1 MLKFFWLAL
10 LPSLITFSSF
20 AGTAPQDASDK
31 IVVVGDIHGDF
42 EQFTCVLRQAGLINS
57 RMRWTGKNATL
68 VQMGDI
74 VDRGP
79 DSRKIIDLLRK
90 LKSMARRAKGDVYA
104 LIGNH
109 EAMLIAADTRY
120 THPGEYKAFVN
131 SRSKRKQHLY
141 FDLYI
146 EHMKKTQ
153 PEESWPDY
161 ESADYIR
168 FLEMQFPL
176 GYVEYMQAWAPKG
189 DYGAW
194 ASSNPAVLKIGRLLF
209 VHGGMGPTTQ
219 NYTITEINQWIQSEL
234 GTREQAMKSD
244 VLNDPNGPLW
254 YRGHILASED
264 DPAERKLITDVL
276 ERYEVDHVIVGH
288 TPVAGA
294 ILPRFDGTVIGV
306 DVGLADYYGGPCA
319 FLEITGKQLTAVHN
333 GNRIDLPSPGNDVGS
348 YLHKVLS
355 LDSENETLKSYIQQ
369 LENPETKEPVIESD
383 KLN

>member
-1 MLKFFWLAL
+1 MKFFWLAL
-10 LPSLITFSSF
+10 LYPLITFPSF
-20 AGTAPQDASDK
+20 AGSATQEASDK
-31 IVVVGDIHGDF
+31 IIVVGDIHGDF
-42 EQFTCVLRQAGLINS
+42 EQFACVLKQAGLVNN

-79 DSRKIIDLLRK
+79 DSRKVIDLLRK
-90 LKSMARRAKGDVYA
+90 LKTMARRTKGDVYT

-120 THPGEYKAFVN
+120 TYPGEYKAFVN
-131 SRSKRKQHLY
+131 SRSKRRQQRY
-141 FDLYI
+141 FDRYI

-161 ESADYIR
+161 ESVDYIR
-168 FLEMQFPL
+168 FLETQFPL
-176 GYVEYMQAWAPKG
+176 GYVEYMQAWAPNG
-189 DYGAW
+189 EYGAW
-194 ASSNPAVLKIGRLLF
+194 ASSNPTVLKVGRHLF

-234 GTREQAMKSD
+234 GSREKAMKSD

-264 DPAERKLITDVL
+264 DPAERKLINNVL
-276 ERYEVDHVIVGH
+276 NRYQVDHVIVGH

-294 ILPRFDGTVIGV
+294 VLPRFDGAVIGV

-319 FLEITGKQLTAVHN
+319 FLEITGKHLTAVHN
-333 GNRIDLPSPGNDVGS
+333 GNRIDLPSPGSDVDS
-348 YLHKVLS
+348 YLQKVLS
-355 LDSENETLKSYIQQ
+355 LDPENETLKRYIQQ
-369 LENPETKEPVIESD
+369 RENPDTNEPVIDSD